1 VIFRCHNRIG
11 TKTFADPK
19 YVQAKNVPFDRAKLG
34 ADAKN
39 VPESLF
45 ALGKPYHSFTLS
57 HIFQEVE
64 KVLRRAMAGRQTTM
78 LTETSAINA
87 QFSSFYGLKH
97 NGGHSRHK
105 SRRFAHNGS
114 ETRRCRFVEFPLEK
128 ERKEPETEQLQIRMS
143 QQTANKK
150 RPGSHFR
157 GVQIT
162 KNQSFRLRGTA

>member
-87 QFSSFYGLKH
+87 QFSSILWAETQWRSFSAQ
-97 NGGHSRHK
+97 N
-105 SRRFAHNGS
+105 S
-114 ETRRCRFVEFPLEK
+114 EICPQRIRNK
-128 ERKEPETEQLQIRMS
+128 EVPIR
-143 QQTANKK
+143 
-150 RPGSHFR
+150 
-157 GVQIT
+157 
-162 KNQSFRLRGTA
+162 